1 VQHFIFLLSFFAER
15 VSSPGAGFIGD
26 PVDRKTWGTL
36 MKSMNLDP
44 LTPSF
49 ELP

>member
-1 VQHFIFLLSFFAER
+1 MGRLVLYFSYFTVGSLPLLSQ
-15 VSSPGAGFIGD
+15 IYI
-26 PVDRKTWGTL
+26 TL
-36 MKSMNLDP
+36 MKSMNLDS